1 MLDRIAVAAL
11 RRDSHFLALAEAR
24 AKVGWTLAGA
34 MIVLYFGFVFLVA
47 FAPSVLATPVWGVI
61 TLGFP
66 LGLLVIVSAVVLTA
80 VYVSIANARFDP
92 MQREILQ
99 RGFGTGE
106 AGVRKLGDRQP

>member
-1 MLDRIAVAAL
+1 MLDRIAAAAL
-11 RRDSHFLALAEAR
+11 RRDSHFLALSEAR

-34 MIVLYFGFVFLVA
+34 MVALYFGFFFLVA
-47 FAPSVLATPVWGVI
+47 FAPGVLATPVWGVI

-92 MQREILQ
+92 MQRAILQ
-99 RGFGTGE
+99 QVQERQAGE
-106 AGVRKLGDRQP
+106 RQAGEQHP